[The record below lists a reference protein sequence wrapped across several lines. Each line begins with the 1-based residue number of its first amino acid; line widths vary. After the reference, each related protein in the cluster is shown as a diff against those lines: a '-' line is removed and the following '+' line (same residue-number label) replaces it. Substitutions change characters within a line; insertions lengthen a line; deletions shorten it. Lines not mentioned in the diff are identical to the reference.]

1 MSTGLEAGQV
11 GLVLTYAVTLVGN
24 FQWTVRQ
31 SAEVENMVSPVR
43 FLTYFL
49 SESSALCFD
58 QRIIPRFS
66 ALIKHQ
72 TAGKRRA
79 LDQRKVDF

>member
-1 MSTGLEAGQV
+1 M

-31 SAEVENMVSPVR
+31 SAEVENMVSSVR

-49 SESSALCFD
+49 SEFSALCFD
-58 QRIIPRFS
+58 EKIILRFWS
-66 ALIKHQ
+66 
-72 TAGKRRA
+72 
-79 LDQRKVDF
+79 